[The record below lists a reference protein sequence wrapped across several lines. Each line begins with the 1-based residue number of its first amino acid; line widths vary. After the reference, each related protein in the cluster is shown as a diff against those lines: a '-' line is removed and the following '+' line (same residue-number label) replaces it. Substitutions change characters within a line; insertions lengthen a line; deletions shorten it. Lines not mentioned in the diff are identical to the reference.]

1 MTQGDCDDCGSSFS
15 LRTGDGSCAKCDKLK
30 PHAIGSSEYIDI
42 SNWQQCSLC
51 GVTRRNNMPVPDQ
64 GEPQT
69 CGSEVCIKKA
79 QGPGYQPRPAQPN
92 IAETH
97 LERASAVAKRFGLGP
112 TMSKNPAAGTSLNTA
127 ALLHHEH
134 GGGTPGED
142 KVLVCWAVRESKA
155 PKSLNLD
162 LGSSSKKWAVS
173 VALPD
178 IRAHLV
184 EVVNLEWARSCTT
197 PLLTAE
203 VTIRWTGSLLLEP
216 NTSNMLLGQFYA
228 YYSVPSRSSIYF
240 TTIPLMWKSACKA
253 TKGLAIWI
261 ELYID
266 SLAVNKRI
274 DALSQT
280 PTSSMNSIIGSA
292 FQSTVRKRALS
303 STSEGT
309 NRDDRATKRSNVP
322 GPSQSMFVPSDNTT
336 QVHQR
341 SSVTLKKIICVTDA
355 TTGEVEFEE
364 TSVQI
369 SGGIRSNHFS
379 KGAMKYAFDVSLF
392 TFPHSISSDPAVH
405 QFKTTSGEALVV
417 KRFYRISETN
427 ENSMAPPVTVLD
439 NRTQIYLE
447 LQRLGI
453 AAYFLKQFFRYA
465 KRCAVPVHSAIVF
478 ADAWLGQELNRP
490 SQASGTSKIDASHEG
505 ITWLVES
512 KRATMVEHYT
522 FTLNHQSLRQ
532 DLCAQTIHAFAH
544 FVYGHSNKAMVIA
557 DIQGTLSNVDGRDI
571 LVLFDPMT
579 HTPAGQVTCLTRSHS
594 ILTHF
599 Q

>member
-1 MTQGDCDDCGSSFS
+1 
-15 LRTGDGSCAKCDKLK
+15 
-30 PHAIGSSEYIDI
+30 
-42 SNWQQCSLC
+42 
-51 GVTRRNNMPVPDQ
+51 
-64 GEPQT
+64 
-69 CGSEVCIKKA
+69 
-79 QGPGYQPRPAQPN
+79 
-92 IAETH
+92 
-97 LERASAVAKRFGLGP
+97 
-112 TMSKNPAAGTSLNTA
+112 MSKNPAAGTSLNTA

-184 EVVNLEWARSCTT
+184 EVVNLEWARSCTR

-228 YYSVPSRSSIYF
+228 YYSVPSRSSIYLA
-240 TTIPLMWKSACKA
+240 TIPLMWKSACKA
-253 TKGLAIWI
+253 TKGPAIWI

-266 SLAVNKRI
+266 SLAVRFFVHHPVQAATHSALYSHSQVNKRI

-280 PTSSMNSIIGSA
+280 PTSLSSMNSMIGSA
-292 FQSTVRKRALS
+292 FQSTVRKRALI
-303 STSEGT
+303 
-309 NRDDRATKRSNVP
+309 
-322 GPSQSMFVPSDNTT
+322 
-336 QVHQR
+336 HQR

-364 TSVQI
+364 TSAQI

-379 KGAMKYAFDVSLF
+379 KGAMKYAFD
-392 TFPHSISSDPAVH
+392 
-405 QFKTTSGEALVV
+405 FKTTSGEALVV

-447 LQRLGI
+447 LQRLSI
-453 AAYFLKQFFRYA
+453 AAYFLKQFFRHA

-557 DIQGTLSNVDGRDI
+557 DIQGTPSNVDGRDI

-579 HTPAGQVTCLTRSHS
+579 HTPAGQVTCFNSGIGDFGLEGIRSFICDHECGDVCRS
-594 ILTHF
+594 LGLDQSMLLVERSKSSSPTGHRDSPTPPIPEEHRFESPPYETSPDPTATG
-599 Q
+599 

>member
-1 MTQGDCDDCGSSFS
+1 
-15 LRTGDGSCAKCDKLK
+15 
-30 PHAIGSSEYIDI
+30 
-42 SNWQQCSLC
+42 
-51 GVTRRNNMPVPDQ
+51 MPVPDQ

-173 VALPD
+173 AALPD

-228 YYSVPSRSSIYF
+228 YYSVPSRSSIYLA
-240 TTIPLMWKSACKA
+240 TIPLMWKSACKA
-253 TKGLAIWI
+253 TKGPAIWI

-280 PTSSMNSIIGSA
+280 PTSSMNSMIGSA

-379 KGAMKYAFDVSLF
+379 KGAMKYAFD
-392 TFPHSISSDPAVH
+392 
-405 QFKTTSGEALVV
+405 FKTTSGEALVV

-490 SQASGTSKIDASHEG
+490 I
-505 ITWLVES
+505 ES

-557 DIQGTLSNVDGRDI
+557 DIQGTPSNVDGRDI

>member
-30 PHAIGSSEYIDI
+30 PHAIGSSEYINI

-79 QGPGYQPRPAQPN
+79 QGPGYQPRPAQTN

-112 TMSKNPAAGTSLNTA
+112 TMSKNPAAGTSLNTT

-142 KVLVCWAVRESKA
+142 KVRESKA
-155 PKSLNLD
+155 PKSLNLN

-228 YYSVPSRSSIYF
+228 YYSVPSRSSIYLA
-240 TTIPLMWKSACKA
+240 TIPLMWKSACKT
-253 TKGLAIWI
+253 TKGPVIWI

-266 SLAVNKRI
+266 SLAVNKHI

-280 PTSSMNSIIGSA
+280 PTSSSSMNSMIGSA

-322 GPSQSMFVPSDNTT
+322 GPSQSMFVPSDNTI

-364 TSVQI
+364 TSAQI
-369 SGGIRSNHFS
+369 SGDIRSNHFS
-379 KGAMKYAFDVSLF
+379 KGAMKYAFD
-392 TFPHSISSDPAVH
+392 
-405 QFKTTSGEALVV
+405 FKTTSGEALVV

-439 NRTQIYLE
+439 NRSQIYPE
-447 LQRLGI
+447 LQRLSI
-453 AAYFLKQFFRYA
+453 AAYFLKDFFRHA
-465 KRCAVPVHSAIVF
+465 KRCAVLVHSAIVF

-512 KRATMVEHYT
+512 TP
-522 FTLNHQSLRQ
+522 
-532 DLCAQTIHAFAH
+532 
-544 FVYGHSNKAMVIA
+544 SNI
-557 DIQGTLSNVDGRDI
+557 DGRDI

-579 HTPAGQVTCLTRSHS
+579 HTPAGQVTLLSPSLS
-594 ILTHF
+594 ILITFNSDSGIGDFGLEGIRSFVCDHECGDVCRSLGLDQCGDVCRSLGLDQSMLLYGNQEHHAF
-599 Q
+599 

>member
-1 MTQGDCDDCGSSFS
+1 M
-15 LRTGDGSCAKCDKLK
+15 LLV
-30 PHAIGSSEYIDI
+30 HLIDI

-97 LERASAVAKRFGLGP
+97 LERVAKRFGLGP

-197 PLLTAE
+197 PLLTYGGGYNT
-203 VTIRWTGSLLLEP
+203 VLLEP

-228 YYSVPSRSSIYF
+228 YYSVPSRSSIYLA
-240 TTIPLMWKSACKA
+240 TIPLMWKSACKA
-253 TKGLAIWI
+253 TKGPAIWI

-280 PTSSMNSIIGSA
+280 STSSMNSMIGSA

-355 TTGEVEFEE
+355 TTGEV
-364 TSVQI
+364 
-369 SGGIRSNHFS
+369 G
-379 KGAMKYAFDVSLF
+379 DL
-392 TFPHSISSDPAVH
+392 SSDLGWYPKQPLQQGCNEVRIRYPAVH

-465 KRCAVPVHSAIVF
+465 KRCAVPVHSATVF

-557 DIQGTLSNVDGRDI
+557 DIQVILGSGTLVWKESAHLSATMNVAMCADHLVWINPCFWLRDSSPTGHRDSPTPP
-571 LVLFDPMT
+571 LSEERPSESH
-579 HTPAGQVTCLTRSHS
+579 HTRPDRTTTG
-594 ILTHF
+594 
-599 Q
+599 